1 MNTSKHM
8 EFRKKFVHSSF
19 HGGWNRA
26 ESAVKDLWINLSVR
40 LVLGIPTPRLI
51 PDIFHT
57 QTTQKHVNFS
67 HKLSPS
73 DAKMRYLFPRHDYA
87 GEEEPFEAASQAS
100 GSMRGDQAIRQRL
113 GA

>member
-40 LVLGIPTPRLI
+40 LVLGIPTARSI

-57 QTTQKHVNFS
+57 QTTQKHVTFGTLCRTTLEKS
-67 HKLSPS
+67 LL
-73 DAKMRYLFPRHDYA
+73 DELGRPRRVAVDSAEDDQY
-87 GEEEPFEAASQAS
+87 EEV
-100 GSMRGDQAIRQRL
+100 R
-113 GA
+113 